1 MHGPPSPQ
9 GEGFSKC
16 ILQNEYSHGIIQAVN
31 SFRGQETVE
40 KLKKSV
46 CIQEWGKDILADVL
60 GALLYGAG
68 VYVFAV
74 NANFA
79 PGGITG
85 LAILVN
91 HFFPFLPIGTLTVII
106 NIPVILLCYAY
117 LGKKYLVKSIISMG
131 IIAFVLDVI
140 YPHVPAY
147 TGDPLLAALFAGV
160 ISGVGLALIYARG
173 YCTGGSDFIIMAI
186 RKKFPHL
193 SVGSIT
199 LIIDGCIILAG
210 GFVFGRVD
218 AVLQGIVMTGASTV
232 MIDKILYGT
241 GSGKRI
247 TIITDKGQEV
257 ADAIG
262 TQLHRGVSMMK
273 VIGAYSGMEHTML
286 LCACSNSEGYRV
298 KKLVYSIDPKAL
310 IMISPNDEVFGE
322 GFKSPED

>member
-1 MHGPPSPQ
+1 M
-9 GEGFSKC
+9 
-16 ILQNEYSHGIIQAVN
+16 
-31 SFRGQETVE
+31 E
-40 KLKKSV
+40 KLKKTL
-46 CIQEWGKDILADVL
+46 CIEEWGKDILADVL

-68 VYVFAV
+68 VYVFAL
-74 NANFA
+74 NADFA

-91 HFFPFLPIGTLTVII
+91 HFFPFLPIGSLTILL

-117 LGKKYLVKSIISMG
+117 MGRKYLIRSVVSMG
-131 IIAFVLDVI
+131 VIALALDVV
-140 YPHVPAY
+140 YPHLPTY
-147 TGDPLLAALFAGV
+147 TGDPLLAALFAGLFA
-160 ISGVGLALIYARG
+160 GVGLAIIYTRG
-173 YCTGGSDFIIMAI
+173 YCTGGSDFVIMAI

-199 LIIDGCIILAG
+199 LLIDGAIILAG

-218 AVLQGIVMTGASTV
+218 AVLQGIVMTAASTV

-247 TIITDKGQEV
+247 TVITDKGQEV

-262 TQLHRGVSMMK
+262 KQIGRGVTMMQ
-273 VIGAYSGMEHTML
+273 VTGAYSGLPHTLL
-286 LCACSNSEGYRV
+286 LCACSNAEGYRV
-298 KKLVYSIDPKAL
+298 KKLVYSIDEKAL

-322 GFKSPED
+322 GFKNPRE

>member
-1 MHGPPSPQ
+1 
-9 GEGFSKC
+9 
-16 ILQNEYSHGIIQAVN
+16 
-31 SFRGQETVE
+31 
-40 KLKKSV
+40 
-46 CIQEWGKDILADVL
+46 
-60 GALLYGAG
+60 
-68 VYVFAV
+68 VFAV

-85 LAILVN
+85 MAILVN
-91 HFFPFLPIGTLTVII
+91 HFLPFLPIGTLTVLI

-117 LGKKYLVKSIISMG
+117 LGKKYLLKSIISMG

-147 TGDPLLAALFAGV
+147 TGDPLLAALFAGLL
-160 ISGVGLALIYARG
+160 SGIGLALIYSRG

-199 LIIDGCIILAG
+199 LLIDGAIILAG

-218 AVLQGIVMTGASTV
+218 AVLQGIVMTAASTV

-247 TIITDKGQEV
+247 TIITDKGKEV

-262 TQLHRGVSMMK
+262 TQLHRGVTMMK
-273 VIGAYSGMEHTML
+273 VTGAYSGLEHTL
-286 LCACSNSEGYRV
+286 LLVACSNSEGYRA
-298 KKLVYSIDPKAL
+298 KKLVYSIDEKAL

>member
-1 MHGPPSPQ
+1 M
-9 GEGFSKC
+9 
-16 ILQNEYSHGIIQAVN
+16 N
-31 SFRGQETVE
+31 
-40 KLKKSV
+40 KLKKSL
-46 CIQEWGKDILADVL
+46 CIQEWGKDLLMDVL

-85 LAILVN
+85 MAILVN
-91 HFFPFLPIGTLTVII
+91 HFLPFLPIGTLTVLI

-117 LGKKYLVKSIISMG
+117 LGKKYLLKSIISMG

-147 TGDPLLAALFAGV
+147 TGDPLLAALFAGL
-160 ISGVGLALIYARG
+160 ISGIGLALIYSRG

-199 LIIDGCIILAG
+199 LLIDGAIILAG

-218 AVLQGIVMTGASTV
+218 AVLQGIVMTAASTV

-247 TIITDKGQEV
+247 TIITDKGKEV

-262 TQLHRGVSMMK
+262 TQLHRGVTMMK
-273 VIGAYSGMEHTML
+273 VTGAYSGLEHTL
-286 LCACSNSEGYRV
+286 LLVACSNSEGYRV
-298 KKLVYSIDPKAL
+298 KKLDYSIDEKAL
-310 IMISPNDEVFGE
+310 IVISPNDEVFGE

>member
-1 MHGPPSPQ
+1 MVLYGLSLDRK
-9 GEGFSKC
+9 GRK
-16 ILQNEYSHGIIQAVN
+16 
-31 SFRGQETVE
+31 TVE
-40 KLKKSV
+40 KLKKSI
-46 CIQEWGKDILADVL
+46 CIEEWGKDLLADVL

-91 HFFPFLPIGTLTVII
+91 HFFPFLPIGTLTVLI
-106 NIPVILLCYAY
+106 NIPVILLCFAY

-131 IIAFVLDVI
+131 VIAFVLDVI
-140 YPHVPAY
+140 YPHVPVY

-173 YCTGGSDFIIMAI
+173 YCTGGSDFVIMAI

-218 AVLQGIVMTGASTV
+218 AVLQGIVMTAASTV

-247 TIITDKGQEV
+247 TVITDKGQEV

-262 TQLHRGVSMMK
+262 KQIGRGVTMMQ
-273 VIGAYSGMEHTML
+273 VTGAYSGLPHTLL
-286 LCACSNSEGYRV
+286 LCACSNAEGYRV
-298 KKLVYSIDPKAL
+298 KKLVYSIDEKAL
-310 IMISPNDEVFGE
+310 IMISPNDEVYGL
-322 GFKSPED
+322 GFKNPEE

>member
-1 MHGPPSPQ
+1 M
-9 GEGFSKC
+9 
-16 ILQNEYSHGIIQAVN
+16 
-31 SFRGQETVE
+31 E
-40 KLKKSV
+40 KLKKSI
-46 CIQEWGKDILADVL
+46 CIDEWGKDLLADVI

-74 NANFA
+74 NADFA

-91 HFFPFLPIGTLTVII
+91 HFLPFLPIGSLTVIL
-106 NIPVILLCYAY
+106 NIPVIVLCYAF
-117 LGKKYLVKSIISMG
+117 LGRKYLVKSIISMG
-131 IIAFVLDVI
+131 IIAFALDVI

-147 TGDPLLAALFAGV
+147 TGDPLLAALFAGL

-173 YCTGGSDFIIMAI
+173 YCTGGSDFVIMAI

-218 AVLQGIVMTGASTV
+218 AVLQGIVMTASSTV
-232 MIDKILYGT
+232 MMDKILYGAS
-241 GSGKRI
+241 SGKRI
-247 TIITDKGQEV
+247 LVITDKGQEV

-262 TQLHRGVSMMK
+262 TQIGRGVTMMQ
-273 VIGAYSGMEHTML
+273 VIGAYSGLPHTML
-286 LCACSNSEGYRV
+286 LCACSNAEGYRV
-298 KKLVYSIDPKAL
+298 KKLVYSIDEKAL

-322 GFKSPED
+322 GFKSPHE

>member
-1 MHGPPSPQ
+1 
-9 GEGFSKC
+9 
-16 ILQNEYSHGIIQAVN
+16 
-31 SFRGQETVE
+31 
-40 KLKKSV
+40 
-46 CIQEWGKDILADVL
+46 
-60 GALLYGAG
+60 
-68 VYVFAV
+68 
-74 NANFA
+74 
-79 PGGITG
+79 
-85 LAILVN
+85 
-91 HFFPFLPIGTLTVII
+91 
-106 NIPVILLCYAY
+106 
-117 LGKKYLVKSIISMG
+117 MG

-199 LIIDGCIILAG
+199 LIIDGAIILAG

-232 MIDKILYGT
+232 MIDKILYGA

-247 TIITDKGQEV
+247 TVITDKGQEV

-262 TQLHRGVSMMK
+262 TQLHRGVTMMK
-273 VIGAYSGMEHTML
+273 VVGAYSGLEHTML

>member
-1 MHGPPSPQ
+1 M
-9 GEGFSKC
+9 K
-16 ILQNEYSHGIIQAVN
+16 
-31 SFRGQETVE
+31 
-40 KLKKSV
+40 KLKKSI
-46 CIQEWGKDILADVL
+46 CIEEWGKDLLADVL

-91 HFFPFLPIGTLTVII
+91 HFFPFLPIGTLTVLI

-117 LGKKYLVKSIISMG
+117 LGKKYLIKSIISMG
-131 IIAFVLDVI
+131 VIAFVLDVI

-147 TGDPLLAALFAGV
+147 TGDPLLAALFAGL

-173 YCTGGSDFIIMAI
+173 FCTGGSDFVIMTI

-199 LIIDGCIILAG
+199 LLIDGAIILAG

-218 AVLQGIVMTGASTV
+218 AVLQGIVMTAASTV

-247 TIITDKGQEV
+247 TVITDKGQEV

-262 TQLHRGVSMMK
+262 KQIGRGVTMMK
-273 VIGAYSGMEHTML
+273 VTGAYSGLEHTML
-286 LCACSNSEGYRV
+286 LVACSNAEGYRV
-298 KKLVYSIDPKAL
+298 KKLVYSIDEKAL
-310 IMISPNDEVFGE
+310 IMISPNDEVYGL
-322 GFKSPED
+322 GFKNPED

>member
-1 MHGPPSPQ
+1 M
-9 GEGFSKC
+9 
-16 ILQNEYSHGIIQAVN
+16 
-31 SFRGQETVE
+31 E
-40 KLKKSV
+40 KLKKKL
-46 CIQEWGKDILADVL
+46 CIQEWGKDLVMDIL

-68 VYVFAV
+68 ISVFAV
-74 NANFA
+74 NADFA

-85 LAILVN
+85 MAILVN
-91 HFFPFLPIGTLTVII
+91 HFLPFLPIGALTILINVPVVI
-106 NIPVILLCYAY
+106 LCYAY
-117 LGKKYLVKSIISMG
+117 LGKKYLLKSAISMG
-131 IIAFVLDVI
+131 IIAFMLDIVFPRLPS
-140 YPHVPAY
+140 YS
-147 TGDPLLAALFAGV
+147 GDPLLAALFAGLL
-160 ISGVGLALIYARG
+160 SGVGLALIYSRG

-199 LIIDGCIILAG
+199 LLIDGAIILAG

-218 AVLQGIVMTGASTV
+218 AVLQGIVMTAASTV

-247 TIITDKGQEV
+247 TIITDKGQAV

-262 TQLHRGVSMMK
+262 KQIGRGVTMMQ
-273 VIGAYSGMEHTML
+273 VTGAYSGLPHTL
-286 LCACSNSEGYRV
+286 LLVACSNQEGYRV
-298 KKLVYSIDPKAL
+298 KKLVYSIDEKAL

>member
-1 MHGPPSPQ
+1 M
-9 GEGFSKC
+9 K
-16 ILQNEYSHGIIQAVN
+16 N
-31 SFRGQETVE
+31 
-40 KLKKSV
+40 LKKSL
-46 CIQEWGKDILADVL
+46 CIQEWGKDLLADVL

-68 VYVFAV
+68 VSVFAV

-85 LAILVN
+85 LAILIN
-91 HFFPFLPIGTLTVII
+91 HFFPFLPIGMLTVVI
-106 NIPVILLCYAY
+106 NVPVILLCYAY
-117 LGKKYLVKSIISMG
+117 LGKKYLLKSIVSMG
-131 IIAFVLDVI
+131 VIAFVLDVI

-147 TGDPLLAALFAGV
+147 TGDPLLAALFAGLL
-160 ISGVGLALIYARG
+160 SGVGLALIYARG
-173 YCTGGSDFIIMAI
+173 YCTGGSDFVIMAI

-199 LIIDGCIILAG
+199 LLIDGIIILAG

-218 AVLQGIVMTGASTV
+218 AVLQGIVMTAASTV

-247 TIITDKGQEV
+247 TVITDKGQEV

-262 TQLHRGVSMMK
+262 KQIGRGVTMMQ
-273 VIGAYSGMEHTML
+273 VTGAYSGLPHTML

-310 IMISPNDEVFGE
+310 IMISPNDEVYGL
-322 GFKSPED
+322 GFKNPEE

>member
-1 MHGPPSPQ
+1 M
-9 GEGFSKC
+9 
-16 ILQNEYSHGIIQAVN
+16 
-31 SFRGQETVE
+31 E
-40 KLKKSV
+40 KLKKTG

-131 IIAFVLDVI
+131 VIAFVLDVI

-147 TGDPLLAALFAGV
+147 TGDPLLAALFAGL

-173 YCTGGSDFIIMAI
+173 YCTGGSDFVIMAI

-199 LIIDGCIILAG
+199 LIIDGAIILAG

-218 AVLQGIVMTGASTV
+218 AVLQGIVMTAASTV

-262 TQLHRGVSMMK
+262 TQLHRGVTMMN
-273 VIGAYSGMEHTML
+273 VVGAYSGLPHTLL

-298 KKLVYSIDPKAL
+298 KKLVYSIDEKAL

>member
-1 MHGPPSPQ
+1 M
-9 GEGFSKC
+9 K
-16 ILQNEYSHGIIQAVN
+16 
-31 SFRGQETVE
+31 

-46 CIQEWGKDILADVL
+46 CIEEWGKDLLADVL

-68 VYVFAV
+68 VCVFAV

-91 HFFPFLPIGTLTVII
+91 HFLPFLPIGTLTVLI

-117 LGKKYLVKSIISMG
+117 LGKKYLIKSIISMG
-131 IIAFVLDVI
+131 VIAFVLDVI

-147 TGDPLLAALFAGV
+147 TGDPLLAALFAGL

-173 YCTGGSDFIIMAI
+173 FCTGGSDFVIMAI

-199 LIIDGCIILAG
+199 LLIDGCIILAG

-218 AVLQGIVMTGASTV
+218 AVLQGIVMTAASTV

-247 TIITDKGQEV
+247 TVITDKGQEV

-262 TQLHRGVSMMK
+262 KQIGRGVTMMQ
-273 VIGAYSGMEHTML
+273 VTGAYSGLPHTML

-298 KKLVYSIDPKAL
+298 KKLVYSIDEKAL
-310 IMISPNDEVFGE
+310 IMISPNDEVYGL
-322 GFKSPED
+322 GFKNPED

>member
-1 MHGPPSPQ
+1 M
-9 GEGFSKC
+9 
-16 ILQNEYSHGIIQAVN
+16 N
-31 SFRGQETVE
+31 
-40 KLKKSV
+40 KLKKSL
-46 CIQEWGKDILADVL
+46 CIQEWGKDLLMDIL

-85 LAILVN
+85 MAILVN
-91 HFFPFLPIGTLTVII
+91 HFLPFLPIGTLTVLI

-117 LGKKYLVKSIISMG
+117 LGKKYLLKSIVSMG

-147 TGDPLLAALFAGV
+147 TGDPLLAALFAGL
-160 ISGVGLALIYARG
+160 ISGIGLALIYSRG

-199 LIIDGCIILAG
+199 LLIDGAIILAG

-218 AVLQGIVMTGASTV
+218 AVLQGIVMTAASTV
-232 MIDKILYGT
+232 LIDKILYGT

-247 TIITDKGQEV
+247 TIITDKGKEV

-262 TQLHRGVSMMK
+262 TQLHRGVTMMK
-273 VIGAYSGMEHTML
+273 VTGAYSGLEHTL
-286 LCACSNSEGYRV
+286 LLVACSNSEGYRV
-298 KKLVYSIDPKAL
+298 KKLFYSIDEKAL
-310 IMISPNDEVFGE
+310 IMISPNYELFGE

>member
-1 MHGPPSPQ
+1 M
-9 GEGFSKC
+9 
-16 ILQNEYSHGIIQAVN
+16 
-31 SFRGQETVE
+31 E
-40 KLKKSV
+40 KLKKTL
-46 CIQEWGKDILADVL
+46 CIDEWGKDLLADVI

-74 NANFA
+74 NADFA

-91 HFFPFLPIGTLTVII
+91 HFFPFLPIGSLTVIL
-106 NIPVILLCYAY
+106 NIPVIVLCYAF
-117 LGKKYLVKSIISMG
+117 LGRKYLVKSIISMG
-131 IIAFVLDVI
+131 IIAFALDVI

-147 TGDPLLAALFAGV
+147 TGDPLLAALFAGL

-173 YCTGGSDFIIMAI
+173 YCTGGSDFVIMAI

-218 AVLQGIVMTGASTV
+218 AVLQGIVMTASSTV
-232 MIDKILYGT
+232 MMDKILYGAS
-241 GSGKRI
+241 SGKRI
-247 TIITDKGQEV
+247 LVITDMGQEV

-262 TQLHRGVSMMK
+262 TQIGRGVTMMQ
-273 VIGAYSGMEHTML
+273 VIGAYSGLPHTML
-286 LCACSNSEGYRV
+286 LCACSNAEGYRV
-298 KKLVYSIDPKAL
+298 KKLVYSIDEKAL

-322 GFKSPED
+322 GFKSPHE

>member
-1 MHGPPSPQ
+1 M
-9 GEGFSKC
+9 
-16 ILQNEYSHGIIQAVN
+16 N
-31 SFRGQETVE
+31 
-40 KLKKSV
+40 KLKKSL
-46 CIQEWGKDILADVL
+46 CIQEWGKDLLMDVL

-85 LAILVN
+85 MAILVN
-91 HFFPFLPIGTLTVII
+91 HFLPFLPIGTLTVLL
-106 NIPVILLCYAY
+106 NIPVIVLCYAY
-117 LGKKYLVKSIISMG
+117 LGKKYLLKSIVSMG

-147 TGDPLLAALFAGV
+147 AGDPLLAALFAGL
-160 ISGVGLALIYARG
+160 ISGIGLALIYSRG
-173 YCTGGSDFIIMAI
+173 YCTGGSDFVIMAI

-199 LIIDGCIILAG
+199 LLIDGAIILAG

-218 AVLQGIVMTGASTV
+218 AVLQGIVMTAASTV

-247 TIITDKGQEV
+247 TIITDKGKEV

-262 TQLHRGVSMMK
+262 TQLHRGVTMMK
-273 VIGAYSGMEHTML
+273 VTGAYSGLEHTL
-286 LCACSNSEGYRV
+286 LLVACSNSEGYRV
-298 KKLVYSIDPKAL
+298 KKLVYSIDEKAL

>member
-1 MHGPPSPQ
+1 MDGR
-9 GEGFSKC
+9 GRKTVKKRGK
-16 ILQNEYSHGIIQAVN
+16 
-31 SFRGQETVE
+31 SF
-40 KLKKSV
+40 
-46 CIQEWGKDILADVL
+46 CIQEWGKDLLMDIL

-85 LAILVN
+85 MAILVN
-91 HFFPFLPIGTLTVII
+91 HFLPFLPIGTLTVLI

-117 LGKKYLVKSIISMG
+117 LGKKYLLKSIISMG
-131 IIAFVLDVI
+131 VIAFVLDVI

-147 TGDPLLAALFAGV
+147 TGDPLLAALFAGLL
-160 ISGVGLALIYARG
+160 SGIGLALIYSRG

-199 LIIDGCIILAG
+199 LLIDGAIILAG

-218 AVLQGIVMTGASTV
+218 AVLQGIVMTAASTV

-247 TIITDKGQEV
+247 TIITDKGKEV

-262 TQLHRGVSMMK
+262 TQLHRGVTMMK
-273 VIGAYSGMEHTML
+273 VTGAYSGLEHTL
-286 LCACSNSEGYRV
+286 LLVACSNSEGYRA
-298 KKLVYSIDPKAL
+298 KKLVYSIDEKAL

>member
-1 MHGPPSPQ
+1 M
-9 GEGFSKC
+9 
-16 ILQNEYSHGIIQAVN
+16 
-31 SFRGQETVE
+31 E
-40 KLKKSV
+40 KLKKKL
-46 CIQEWGKDILADVL
+46 CIQEWGKDLVMDIL

-68 VYVFAV
+68 ISVFAV

-91 HFFPFLPIGTLTVII
+91 HFFPFLPIGTLTVLI

-117 LGKKYLVKSIISMG
+117 LGKKYLLKSIVSMG

-140 YPHVPAY
+140 YPHMPAY

-160 ISGVGLALIYARG
+160 LSGVGLALIYARG
-173 YCTGGSDFIIMAI
+173 YCTGGSDFVIMAI

-199 LIIDGCIILAG
+199 LIIDGAIILAG

-232 MIDKILYGT
+232 
-241 GSGKRI
+241 
-247 TIITDKGQEV
+247 
-257 ADAIG
+257 
-262 TQLHRGVSMMK
+262 
-273 VIGAYSGMEHTML
+273 
-286 LCACSNSEGYRV
+286 
-298 KKLVYSIDPKAL
+298 
-310 IMISPNDEVFGE
+310 
-322 GFKSPED
+322 

>member
-1 MHGPPSPQ
+1 
-9 GEGFSKC
+9 
-16 ILQNEYSHGIIQAVN
+16 
-31 SFRGQETVE
+31 
-40 KLKKSV
+40 
-46 CIQEWGKDILADVL
+46 
-60 GALLYGAG
+60 
-68 VYVFAV
+68 
-74 NANFA
+74 
-79 PGGITG
+79 
-85 LAILVN
+85 
-91 HFFPFLPIGTLTVII
+91 
-106 NIPVILLCYAY
+106 
-117 LGKKYLVKSIISMG
+117 MG

-140 YPHVPAY
+140 YPHVPVY

-247 TIITDKGQEV
+247 TVITDKGQEV

-262 TQLHRGVSMMK
+262 TQLHRGVTMMK
-273 VIGAYSGMEHTML
+273 VVGAYSGLEHTML

>member
-1 MHGPPSPQ
+1 M
-9 GEGFSKC
+9 
-16 ILQNEYSHGIIQAVN
+16 
-31 SFRGQETVE
+31 E
-40 KLKKSV
+40 KLKKTL
-46 CIQEWGKDILADVL
+46 CIDEWGKDLLADVI

-74 NANFA
+74 NADFA

-91 HFFPFLPIGTLTVII
+91 HFFPFLPIGSLTVIL
-106 NIPVILLCYAY
+106 NIPVIVLCYAF
-117 LGKKYLVKSIISMG
+117 LGRKYLVKSILSMG
-131 IIAFVLDVI
+131 IIAFALDVI

-147 TGDPLLAALFAGV
+147 TGDPLLAALFAGL

-173 YCTGGSDFIIMAI
+173 YCTGGSDFVIMAI

-218 AVLQGIVMTGASTV
+218 AVLQGIVMTASSTV
-232 MIDKILYGT
+232 MMDKILYGAS
-241 GSGKRI
+241 SGKRI
-247 TIITDKGQEV
+247 LVITDMGQEV

-262 TQLHRGVSMMK
+262 TQIGRGVTMMQ
-273 VIGAYSGMEHTML
+273 VIGAYSGLPHTML
-286 LCACSNSEGYRV
+286 LCACSNAEGYRV
-298 KKLVYSIDPKAL
+298 KKLVYSIDEKAL

-322 GFKSPED
+322 GFKSPHE

>member
-1 MHGPPSPQ
+1 MAGWGS
-9 GEGFSKC
+9 EKVTKREISFC
-16 ILQNEYSHGIIQAVN
+16 IE
-31 SFRGQETVE
+31 
-40 KLKKSV
+40 
-46 CIQEWGKDILADVL
+46 EWGKALLMDILA
-60 GALLYGAG
+60 ALLYGAG

-85 LAILVN
+85 MAILVN
-91 HFFPFLPIGTLTVII
+91 HFLPFLPIGTLTVLI

-117 LGKKYLVKSIISMG
+117 LGKKYLLKSIISMG

-140 YPHVPAY
+140 YPHVPVY
-147 TGDPLLAALFAGV
+147 TGDPLLAALFAGLL
-160 ISGVGLALIYARG
+160 SGIGLALIYSRG

-199 LIIDGCIILAG
+199 LLIDGAIILAG

-218 AVLQGIVMTGASTV
+218 AVLQGIVMTAASTV

-310 IMISPNDEVFGE
+310 IMISPNDAVFGE

>member
-1 MHGPPSPQ
+1 M
-9 GEGFSKC
+9 
-16 ILQNEYSHGIIQAVN
+16 
-31 SFRGQETVE
+31 E
-40 KLKKSV
+40 KLKKKL
-46 CIQEWGKDILADVL
+46 CIQEWGKDLVMDIL

-68 VYVFAV
+68 ISVFAV

-91 HFFPFLPIGTLTVII
+91 HFFPFLPIGTLTVLI

-117 LGKKYLVKSIISMG
+117 LGKKYLLKSIVSMG

-147 TGDPLLAALFAGV
+147 TGDPLLAALFAGLL
-160 ISGVGLALIYARG
+160 SGIGLALIYSRG

-199 LIIDGCIILAG
+199 LLIDGAIILAG

-218 AVLQGIVMTGASTV
+218 AVLQGIVMTAASTV

-247 TIITDKGQEV
+247 TIITDKGKEV

-262 TQLHRGVSMMK
+262 TQLHRGVTMMK
-273 VIGAYSGMEHTML
+273 VTGAYSGLEHTL
-286 LCACSNSEGYRV
+286 LLVACSNSEGYRV
-298 KKLVYSIDPKAL
+298 KKLVYSIDEKAL